1 MAPAAAPAAFAPQ
14 LGQDL
19 MTPEP
24 HFLPG
29 YGGYCPR
36 YKFTLGQTYGKLTWQ
51 LLAAPS
57 RSGRPLLQPS
67 CAPKERPGLG
77 RRARGKGCGGVPGYT
92 GFVPRAQHHFAK
104 TYGEICRQAWLEFGP
119 QRGQAGEGTEAPQL
133 ENGPRPALPTAGTD
147 AAAAPLAFGAPGRP
161 PAWERTFLPGFTGY
175 VPRLQFLIGAGFPVL
190 AHRAMLEFEE
200 MLGKTGRDSSQR
212 GDPLPPLAK
221 TYPTDRGL
229 LPHYRGYVPGY
240 KFQFGHTYGHLTR
253 DALGQT
259 TLEKQVRDVTQ

>member
-133 ENGPRPALPTAGTD
+133 ENGVSGRWGLWGECRAGGWGRAGSARETKRGTA
-147 AAAAPLAFGAPGRP
+147 
-161 PAWERTFLPGFTGY
+161 
-175 VPRLQFLIGAGFPVL
+175 
-190 AHRAMLEFEE
+190 
-200 MLGKTGRDSSQR
+200 
-212 GDPLPPLAK
+212 
-221 TYPTDRGL
+221 
-229 LPHYRGYVPGY
+229 
-240 KFQFGHTYGHLTR
+240 
-253 DALGQT
+253 
-259 TLEKQVRDVTQ
+259 